1 MEELFSLS
9 YKYVKQVDDRFKR
22 YLYQKIDWQSRLVII
37 IGARGIGKSTMM
49 LQYMKENLALNKESI
64 YISADH
70 LYFSRHGLVEFA
82 NLFSINGGKH
92 LFIDEIHKYPNWSRE
107 VKNIYDQYPD
117 LKLVLSGS
125 SATEIVKGEGD
136 LSRRALFYQMQGL
149 SFREFIDYQYQI
161 QVQPIELDELLT
173 SYIEISYQI
182 TEKIKPIKLYDEY
195 LRFGYYPFF
204 KEGFDGYYQRINQVV
219 KTVLESDIPAVYNID
234 YHATVSIRNL
244 LGIITTL
251 VPFKPNT
258 LKLSQQVNL
267 SRETFIKYLQYLQ
280 KADLVMLLHSS
291 TKGIS
296 QLNKPEK
303 IYLHNPNL
311 IYALAEGAADKGNL
325 RETFF
330 INQLSG
336 SHQLTYP
343 KQGDFLVD
351 NTWLFEVGG
360 LNKTRKQ
367 LAGIERAFVA
377 ADDIEIGSPQK
388 IPLWMFGF
396 LY

>member
-9 YKYVKQVDDRFKR
+9 YKYVKQVDTRFKR
-22 YLYQKIDWQSRLVII
+22 YLFQKINWQSRLVII

-82 NLFSINGGKH
+82 NLFRMNGGKH

-149 SFREFIDYQYQI
+149 SFREFIDYHYQI
-161 QVQPIELDELLT
+161 QIQPIALDELLA
-173 SYIEISYQI
+173 SSIEISYQI

-234 YHATVSIRNL
+234 YHATVAIRNL

-258 LKLSQQVNL
+258 YKLSQQIGL

-291 TKGIS
+291 VKGIS

-311 IYALAEGAADKGNL
+311 IYALADGGVDKGNL

-330 INQLSG
+330 INQLSE

-360 LNKTRKQ
+360 INKTRKQ
-367 LAGIERAFVA
+367 IAGIDKAFVT

-388 IPLWMFGF
+388 IPLWLFGF

>member
-330 INQLSG
+330 INQLSR

>member
-1 MEELFSLS
+1 MEELVTQSF
-9 YKYVKQVDDRFKR
+9 KYVKQIDNRFKR
-22 YLYQKIDWQSRLVII
+22 YLFHKIDWRSRLIII
-37 IGARGIGKSTMM
+37 IGARGVGKTTMM

-82 NLFSINGGKH
+82 RLFSMNGGKH

-136 LSRRALFYQMQGL
+136 LSRRALFYHLQGL
-149 SFREFIDYQYQI
+149 SFREYINFHYKIHY
-161 QVQPIELDELLT
+161 QPITLDDLVT
-173 SYIEISYQI
+173 NVMEISYQI
-182 TEKIKPIKLYDEY
+182 AANIKPIKLYDEY

-204 KEGFDGYYQRINQVV
+204 KEGTDGYYLRINQVV
-219 KTVLESDIPAVYNID
+219 NTVLELDIPAVYNID
-234 YHATVSIRNL
+234 YHATIAIRKL

-258 LKLSQQVNL
+258 LKLSQEVGL
-267 SRETFIKYLQYLQ
+267 SRETFIKYLQYLH
-280 KADLVMLLHSS
+280 KADLLTLLHSS

-296 QLNKPEK
+296 QLSKPEK
-303 IYLHNPNL
+303 IYLQNPNL
-311 IYALAEGAADKGNL
+311 IYALAEGVVDKGNL

-330 INQLSG
+330 INQLSQN
-336 SHQLTYP
+336 HQLSYP
-343 KQGDFLVD
+343 KQGDFLV
-351 NTWLFEVGG
+351 NQTWLFEVGG
-360 LNKTRKQ
+360 ANKTQKQ
-367 LAGIERAFVA
+367 ITGIDNAFVA

-388 IPLWMFGF
+388 IPLWLFGF

>member
-9 YKYVKQVDDRFKR
+9 YKYVKQVDARFKR